1 MSSNTRMLFGTE
13 GDLLL
18 YAGPTQPAVF
28 IPYSL
33 VRPLDRITYHVPAGE
48 VISGQISLLILG
60 SLLPGIRDIRA
71 IAKLPKS
78 IPPGTAA
85 FRLKHSRC
93 TYAYI
98 NSPEAAGLDDWA
110 SHNRIHCLVTPISCA
125 FTSLARNQSWF
136 CECALTRT
144 WEQLHAKFG
153 LQQVLFPETGAGVIP
168 IDFVPN
174 EEDLP

>member
-1 MSSNTRMLFGTE
+1 MSPNPELIFGSE

-18 YAGPTQPAVF
+18 YSGPALPAVF
-28 IPYSL
+28 VPYSI
-33 VRPLDRITYHVPAGE
+33 VRPLDRITYHIPPSE
-48 VISGQISLLILG
+48 VITGQISLLILG
-60 SLLPGIRDIRA
+60 SLLPGVRDIRA
-71 IAKLPKS
+71 IEKLPKS

-85 FRLKHSRC
+85 FRIKHARC

-98 NSPEAAGLDDWA
+98 NAPEAAGLDDWA
-110 SHNRIHCLVTPISCA
+110 SRNHIHCLITPISCD
-125 FTSLARNQSWF
+125 FTSLARKQSWF

-168 IDFVPN
+168 IDSIAD